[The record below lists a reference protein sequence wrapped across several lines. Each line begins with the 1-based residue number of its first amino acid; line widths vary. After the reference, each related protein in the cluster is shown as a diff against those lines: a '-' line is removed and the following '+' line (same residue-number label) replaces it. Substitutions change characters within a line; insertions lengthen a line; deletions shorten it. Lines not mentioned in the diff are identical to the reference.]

1 MATGRLRFEFTE
13 IQPDMMRQFKFG
25 TELRRITRATYRRTC
40 TVQLYDEML
49 LRIEPQGA
57 EIWVSNSRED
67 SIDRPYK
74 SVARAGARAD
84 IRAPRLPVHWLGLII
99 ADTGI

>member
-1 MATGRLRFEFTE
+1 
-13 IQPDMMRQFKFG
+13 
-25 TELRRITRATYRRTC
+25 
-40 TVQLYDEML
+40 ML

-84 IRAPRLPVHWLGLII
+84 IRAARLHWLGLII